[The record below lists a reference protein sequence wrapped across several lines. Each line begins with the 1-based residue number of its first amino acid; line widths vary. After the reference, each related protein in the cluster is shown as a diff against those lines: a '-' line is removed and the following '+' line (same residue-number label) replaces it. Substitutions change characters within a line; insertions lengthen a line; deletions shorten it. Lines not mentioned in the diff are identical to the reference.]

1 MKEITTITAEQF
13 DNKGNCHKGNL
24 SFFFEDGRIFAQR
37 EIVMYGLLSNPTDT
51 EAERML
57 AKHLYNQANQ
67 GSKPK
72 LHIAYGNTTSDSDVE
87 AAFSVNNDGELIFSV
102 RTGAGYFN
110 GDATLTQEHNFILKL

>member
-1 MKEITTITAEQF
+1 MEKITTITAEQI
-13 DNKGNCHKGNL
+13 DARGNCHKGNL

-51 EAERML
+51 EAARLL

-67 GSKPK
+67 GTEPR
-72 LHIAYGNTTSDSDVE
+72 LHLAYGNTTSDTDVE
-87 AAFSVNNDGELIFSV
+87 TSFFINNDKELIFSV

-110 GDATLTQEHNFILKL
+110 GEATSNVSHNFIIKL